1 MNKKYTPRNA
11 KLARQLER
19 WYPLRPHAQQL
30 ALYNAVSEGVRFPIG
45 LAGRRSGKTEIAKR
59 FLANTANSS
68 PGEMLFAAAPTY
80 AQAKRI
86 WWDDLKALTLSCIHP
101 RRPSESELIIYTP
114 NGSQI
119 HVIGLDKP
127 ERMEGSP
134 WTGGVIDE
142 IANVRAGALN
152 ENIMPALNT
161 MNPMRPDYRAWCWFI
176 GVPEGNNHY
185 ADMVDAAYRTPGWAV
200 YSWPSADIL
209 PADVIEAERARM
221 SPREFR
227 QEYEASFESATGRIY
242 PDYGPDNVTDEV
254 QRDTDALMWSH
265 DFNYSPLSSC
275 IAVRRGEQII
285 ITGEIVLEGAVARQ
299 SAQEFVARYQSHKNK
314 TVTIYGDPA
323 GRAGEKHSQASNY
336 TEIEQ
341 VLRAAGWRV
350 IRKVSPAAPL
360 IKDRQAAVRAMILS
374 ASGVIRLRVNPRTAP
389 WSHRSL
395 LTTQYLPGSAY
406 QEDQRNQY
414 QHISTA
420 IGYMIYRERDQRGG
434 GLVHGL

>member
-1 MNKKYTPRNA
+1 MTKKYTPRNA

-45 LAGRRSGKTEIAKR
+45 LAGRRSGKTEMAKR

-80 AQAKRI
+80 TQAKRI

-101 RRPSESELIIYTP
+101 RRPSESELIIYAP

-119 HVIGLDKP
+119 HVVGLDRP
-127 ERMEGSP
+127 ERIEGSP

-142 IANVRAGALN
+142 IANTRAGALN

-161 MNPMRPDYRAWCWFI
+161 MSPMRPDYRAWCWFI

-221 SPREFR
+221 SPRQFR

-242 PDYGPDNVTDEV
+242 PDYGPDNATDEV
-254 QRDTDALMWSH
+254 QRDTDALMWAH

-285 ITGEIVLEGAVARQ
+285 IVGEIVLEGAVARQ
-299 SAQEFVARYQSHKNK
+299 AAHEFVSRYASHANK

-350 IRKVSPAAPL
+350 TRKVSPAAPL

-374 ASGVIRLRVNPRTAP
+374 ASGVIRLRINPRTAP

-420 IGYMIYRERDQRGG
+420 IGYMIHRERDQRGG
-434 GLVHGL
+434 GIVHGL